1 MKSILD
7 FLQFS
12 TPTSEQKDALEAMAT
27 FVDERNKDDFMIL
40 CGAAGTGKTSITAA
54 LVGFLNHREIA
65 FKIAAP
71 TGRAAR
77 ILGKKTN
84 TVSSTIHA
92 MVYIPES
99 DKKSGQTRWKLKPNK
114 LKEYCIYIVDEASMI
129 NAQNKRDT
137 NELFQSDDALL
148 NSLIDFVKSGNK
160 LNKIIFLGDR
170 NQLPPFEED
179 ISMALDP
186 NYLIKK
192 FRWRGGFH
200 YLTEVKRVEDDS
212 YILKNAVAF
221 REAIDDIT
229 LPMPEIKARRHQH
242 VWAAADDFARHFNPD
257 NLDHAITIGRSHRV
271 CRLFNDEVRKK
282 IFGPDRAYIQSG
294 DLLIVLQNWKRKDQ
308 VLYNGDHVL
317 VEEVDITGVERVSG
331 LHFLSV
337 KIKAPQLDGSLVSF
351 EDYIYVDVLQA
362 EDGKID
368 PQKEGF
374 LRADRMNRNKVY
386 NDSGSPEDDKYVG
399 ALRLGYGYAIT
410 CQKAQ
415 GGEWEKVY
423 INTFGVKDKK
433 WLYMAIT
440 RAKTSLNLY

>member
-12 TPTSEQKDALEAMAT
+12 TPTGEQKTALEAMAR
-27 FVDERNKDDFMIL
+27 FVDEDNTDDFMIL

-54 LVGFLNHREIA
+54 LVGYLNHLEIA

-84 TVSSTIHA
+84 TISSTIHA

-99 DKKSGQTRWKLKPNK
+99 DRASGKTHWKLKPNK
-114 LKEYCIYIVDEASMI
+114 FKDYCIYIIDEASMI
-129 NAQNKRDT
+129 NAQNKREPG
-137 NELFQSDDALL
+137 ELFQSDDALL
-148 NSLIDFVKSGNK
+148 NSLIDFVKNGNAE
-160 LNKIIFLGDR
+160 NKIIFLGDR

-186 NYLIKK
+186 EYLKK
-192 FRWRGGFH
+192 NFRWRGDFH

-212 YILKNAVAF
+212 YILKNAVAL
-221 REAIDDIT
+221 RESIDDNT
-229 LPMPEIKARRHQH
+229 LPMPEITARRLQH
-242 VWAAADDFARHFNPD
+242 VWAAAADFAHHFNPD

-282 IFGPDRAYIQSG
+282 IFGPDRSYIQQG
-294 DLLIVLQNWKRKDQ
+294 DLLIVLQNWKRKEQ

-317 VEEVDITGVERVSG
+317 VESVDITGVERVAG

-337 KIKAPQLDGSLVSF
+337 IIKAPQLDGTLVSF
-351 EDYIYVDVLQA
+351 EDYICVDVLQA

-374 LRADRMNRNKVY
+374 LRAERMNRNKVY
-386 NDSGSPEDDKYVG
+386 KDSGLPEDDKYVG

-433 WLYMAIT
+433 WLYTAIT
-440 RAKTSLNLY
+440 RTKTSLNLY

>member
-99 DKKSGQTRWKLKPNK
+99 DKTSGQTRWKLKPNK
-114 LKEYCIYIVDEASMI
+114 FKEYCIYIVDEASMI

-221 REAIDDIT
+221 REAIDDIN

-242 VWAAADDFARHFNPD
+242 VWAAANDFARNFNPD
-257 NLDHAITIGRSHRV
+257 NLDNAITIGRSHRV

-282 IFGPDRAYIQSG
+282 IFGPDRAYIQPG
-294 DLLIVLQNWKRKDQ
+294 DLLIVLQNWKRNEQ

-362 EDGKID
+362 ENGKID

-374 LRADRMNRNKVY
+374 LRVDRMNRNKVY
-386 NDSGSPEDDKYVG
+386 NDSGAPEDDKYVG

-423 INTFGVKDKK
+423 INTFGVRDKK
-433 WLYMAIT
+433 WLYTAIT
-440 RAKTSLNLY
+440 RAKTELNLY